1 MNGTTLSKRN
11 KRRFSTAA
19 TKYVCKNH
27 SKPDTDFQAAMNI
40 AVYKAFVAGCE
51 YVLKRFN
58 YGQTNCTK
66 NSLPVLQR
74 TVGKERKCPNNEVS
88 TDR

>member
-11 KRRFSTAA
+11 RRRFSIAA

-51 YVLKRFN
+51 YVYDKFVN
-58 YGQTNCTK
+58 NKTK
-66 NSLPVLQR
+66 IKTKVS
-74 TVGKERKCPNNEVS
+74 KNNES
-88 TDR
+88 IY